1 MKNLNYVLLG
11 FSLLSC
17 KTVSRDEFNT
27 KMTDVS
33 VKIPDDLK
41 SYDAKFSFSRIDSKA
56 DAKVVRGQDIQ
67 VKLPSG
73 SYTVNLALS
82 NKNGTE
88 EFEACDTVKRYEFRE
103 TKVDAIIDI
112 CRKSDRALVA
122 KTLTTA
128 IVVPPAPP
136 PGPVDPEKPV
146 EPPII
151 VVPPIIVDPPI
162 VLPPVVDEPA
172 LFETDDKCFGM
183 PATFTR
189 EGTEIVIK
197 PSGEIKDHIFDSAN
211 YPTCTITFNIPKAKG
226 KGFAPSKYSV
236 KFATDESTL
245 AYKHYFRPIVKD
257 EADISAFPCRLAI
270 MNVATQSEKYFECSF
285 YDTTPE
291 KFGTV
296 KESDK
301 LNYEKSCNAE
311 STKIRMEIALIGK
324 TATKISTLQIPEVR
338 VSIPYTEK
346 CL

>member
-1 MKNLNYVLLG
+1 MRNLNYVLLG
-11 FSLLSC
+11 FTLLSC
-17 KTVSRDEFNT
+17 KTVSRDEFST

-41 SYDAKFSFSRIDSKA
+41 NYDAKFSFSRVDSKA
-56 DAKVVRGQDIQ
+56 EAKVVRGQDIQ

-73 SYTVNLALS
+73 SYTINMGLS

-88 EFEACDTVKRYEFRE
+88 EFEACDTAKRYEFRE

-128 IVVPPAPP
+128 IVLPPN
-136 PGPVDPEKPV
+136 PGPVDPVNPSIVDPPV
-146 EPPII
+146 
-151 VVPPIIVDPPI
+151 IVDPPI
-162 VLPPVVDEPA
+162 VLPPVVEEPA
-172 LFETDDKCFGM
+172 LFETDSKCFGM

-189 EGTEIVIK
+189 EGTQIVIK
-197 PSGEIKDHIFDSAN
+197 PSGEIKDLIFESAN
-211 YPTCTITFNIPKAKG
+211 YPTCTITFNIPKTKG
-226 KGFAPSKYSV
+226 KGFAPAKYSV
-236 KFATDESTL
+236 KFETDESTL
-245 AYKHYFRPIVKD
+245 AYKHYFRPLVKD
-257 EADISAFPCRLAI
+257 EAEISAFPCRLAI
-270 MNVATQSEKYFECSF
+270 MNVASQSEKYFECSF

-311 STKIRMEIALIGK
+311 SKKIRMEITLVGK
-324 TATKISTLQIPEVR
+324 TATKISTLKIPEVR
-338 VSIPYTEK
+338 ISIPYTEK